1 MKECNLTKLPQKPGI
16 EMPCRQDNDPV
27 GEWNSQSIYTVSM
40 YKYIHWRTKDWNN
53 LQILLLWKE
62 IGTFI
67 HQSGI
72 QLITMY
78 CQEINNVKHYYYN
91 LNFFS
96 ELLKL
101 LQRVLI
107 KKSSTCSNDSF
118 ADPWHS
124 SCQFV

>member
-1 MKECNLTKLPQKPGI
+1 
-16 EMPCRQDNDPV
+16 MPCRQDNDPV

-67 HQSGI
+67 HQSVI

-91 LNFFS
+91 LNFFLNYFKEFTS
-96 ELLKL
+96 KNPPRAAMTA
-101 LQRVLI
+101 LQILGILAVSLSR
-107 KKSSTCSNDSF
+107 
-118 ADPWHS
+118 
-124 SCQFV
+124 